1 MVFLTGEQI
10 EWIESD
16 IRKKGITLAG
26 LNTDVLDHLICGT
39 EHYLNAGNP
48 FAQAYPLALRD
59 LTGDEAVESVQRETL
74 RAVRTGKSVY
84 KNLLV
89 YGVVLGVL
97 IGVFGVFAEATSPG
111 LILPAISLS
120 IFCVYHGFF
129 YFRAGK
135 DPGGNLWRFVAITAL
150 PVVGVAVF
158 LAEAFP
164 GFRWLGTQGWC
175 LLLAALGIALYYHS
189 VRKVLAEPRTTRQL
203 LIQLSRFLGIS
214 SLLWVPLAA
223 YLKLFKPGADVFFF
237 LDELLMLSLTSF
249 LAMLLLQKA
258 PAARLFFRN
267 HF

>member
-74 RAVRTGKSVY
+74 RAVRTGKSFY

-89 YGVVLGVL
+89 YGAVLVGL
-97 IGVFGVFAEATSPG
+97 IGVFAEATSPG
-111 LILPAISLS
+111 LILPAISLA
-120 IFCVYHGFF
+120 IFCVYHGCF
-129 YFRAGK
+129 YYRAGK
-135 DPGGNLWRFVAITAL
+135 APGRNLRWFVVLTAL

-175 LLLAALGIALYYHS
+175 LLLTALGMGLYYHS